1 MSLWQTIKQELDGPV
16 GVVRKSLTDALDM
29 AEDLTRKGR
38 AKLEIQ
44 TLKGDIKNQMA
55 ELGGRVHQLIVEE
68 GVLDVASDQ
77 TVNDILDRIQKL
89 DQKVREKE
97 EEVRQES
104 AVRAERRTG

>member
-1 MSLWQTIKQELDGPV
+1 
-16 GVVRKSLTDALDM
+16 
-29 AEDLTRKGR
+29 
-38 AKLEIQ
+38 
-44 TLKGDIKNQMA
+44 
-55 ELGGRVHQLIVEE
+55 
-68 GVLDVASDQ
+68 VASDQ